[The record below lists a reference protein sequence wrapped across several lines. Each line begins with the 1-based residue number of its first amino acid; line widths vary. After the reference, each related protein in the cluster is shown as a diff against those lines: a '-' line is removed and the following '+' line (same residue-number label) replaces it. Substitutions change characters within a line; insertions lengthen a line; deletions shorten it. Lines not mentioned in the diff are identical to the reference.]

1 MAFHTRRGRRACAG
15 FTLIELLAV
24 MAIIGALMSLVA
36 PSFLK
41 SNDRARETV
50 LRHNLQAIRHALD
63 DYRADHGGNPDTLE
77 ALVSARYLRELPM
90 DPVTGRR
97 DSWQPQRGEE
107 SGVNDVISG
116 AKGAGL
122 DGLDYASW

>member
-1 MAFHTRRGRRACAG
+1 MALHTRTGRRACAG

-50 LRHNLQAIRHALD
+50 LRHNLQSIRHALD

-77 ALVSARYLRELPM
+77 TLVSARYLREMPM

-97 DSWQPQRGEE
+97 DSWLPQAGEDP
-107 SGVNDVISG
+107 GVNDVISG
-116 AKGAGL
+116 AKGKGL